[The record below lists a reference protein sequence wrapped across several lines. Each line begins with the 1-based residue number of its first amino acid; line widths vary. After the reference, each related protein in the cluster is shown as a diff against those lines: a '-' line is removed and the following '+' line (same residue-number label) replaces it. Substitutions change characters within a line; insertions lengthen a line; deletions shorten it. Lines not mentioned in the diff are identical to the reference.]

1 MQASFTSPIIQNEL
15 IDIIGQS
22 IMQSIV
28 NDVKKAGWY
37 IIIEDDTTLHN
48 TQYITIGVRYVHQE
62 KKKIKEDAFIFKAL
76 EKATAEAIMETI
88 KAAFKQV
95 DLSFGRY
102 HIPTQYT
109 RTYIHYIH
117 I

>member
-1 MQASFTSPIIQNEL
+1 
-15 IDIIGQS
+15 
-22 IMQSIV
+22 MQSIV

-88 KAAFKQV
+88 KAVFKQV

-109 RTYIHYIH
+109 DT
-117 I
+117 